1 MILAKCEDGDG
12 RWPVHRERVA
22 EKSIIVINGKDY
34 PIMC

>member
-22 EKSIIVINGKDY
+22 EKKYHRDK
-34 PIMC
+34 